1 MRLSPVATSI
11 ALFFSAQLLT
21 GCASGPIGVI
31 PPTVSSEPAAS
42 VTVERS
48 QSLLGAPASMLFR
61 IDDRRVYAL
70 RFGQQFSFSID
81 PGEYSFGYDLG
92 FNECSQR
99 VLLDPGQRYLV
110 SLTPVCQIEV
120 TRFGP

>member
-1 MRLSPVATSI
+1 MRPTPAASI
-11 ALFFSAQLLT
+11 ILALLLA
-21 GCASGPIGVI
+21 GCASGPMDTI
-31 PPTVSSEPAAS
+31 PPQVSSEPAAS
-42 VTVERS
+42 VTVQRS
-48 QSLLGAPASMLFR
+48 ESLIGAPASMLFR

-99 VLLDPGQRYLV
+99 VLLDPAQRYLV
-110 SLTPVCQIEV
+110 QLTPVCRIEV
-120 TRFGP
+120 TRLGP